1 MSELLQEEGNFFKF
15 FAGNEK
21 APLRKG
27 GRMPFVRPP
36 LGGGL
41 PFWHFVLSPPM
52 PGESVSQ
59 REALKVV
66 LIPQS
71 KPDGRWG
78 YARSGTSGKRQ

>member
-15 FAGNEK
+15 FAGNKK

-36 LGGGL
+36 LGGGA
-41 PFWHFVLSPPM
+41 PFLALRATSPV

-78 YARSGTSGKRQ
+78 YARSGTSGKQQ